1 MQQNFS
7 QITGRFAPTPSG
19 PLHFGSLVTA
29 VASYCHARSSG
40 GRWLLRIEDVD
51 TPRVVKGSSELILH
65 TLEAFGFEWD
75 GEVLYQSQQF
85 DSYEEI
91 LQQLIQQKQLYRC
104 RCSRKQLNRENLAS
118 GPLGRIYPAT
128 CRHLNLQNTSL
139 SLRLNLETAGR
150 IRFNDAHYGKFEL
163 DLTQQVGDVV
173 LKRVDGIYA
182 YHLAVV
188 IDDHEQHINQI
199 VRGSD
204 LLEVSC
210 IHLYL
215 YQLLGYP
222 VPVYLHIPVVKS
234 SNGDKLSKQTGA
246 AGLQNK
252 QASIQLLDAL
262 SYLGQQHCREMAS
275 ASPGEILHH
284 AVQHWNPANIPAE
297 N

>member
-1 MQQNFS
+1 MQQDFS

-29 VASYCHARSSG
+29 VASYCQARSSG
-40 GRWLLRIEDVD
+40 GHWLLRIEDVD
-51 TPRVVKGSSELILH
+51 TPRVVKGASELILH

-75 GEVLYQSQQF
+75 GEVVYQSQRF
-85 DSYEEI
+85 DAYEEI
-91 LQQLIQQKQLYRC
+91 LQHLIRQKHLYRC
-104 RCSRKQLNRENLAS
+104 RCSRKQLNRENLIS

-128 CRHLNLQNTSL
+128 CRHLNLLNPSL

-163 DLTQQVGDVV
+163 DLSKQVGDVV

-188 IDDHEQHINQI
+188 IDDNEQHINQI

-215 YQLLGYP
+215 YQILGYQIP
-222 VPVYLHIPVVKS
+222 GYLHIPVVRS
-234 SNGDKLSKQTGA
+234 SDGNKLSKQTGA
-246 AGLQNK
+246 TGLHNEH
-252 QASIQLLDAL
+252 ATIQLLDAL
-262 SYLGQQHCREMAS
+262 SFLGQQHCREMIS
-275 ASPGEILHH
+275 ASPGEILQH
-284 AVQHWNPANIPAE
+284 AIQHWNPANLPAA